1 MVIDTAGLA
10 RAVTTTWREVWL
22 AVEATVALCVR
33 NGKGGITKIESK
45 SSSKRLSF
53 TTD

>member
-1 MVIDTAGLA
+1 MVIDTVGLDL
-10 RAVTTTWREVWL
+10 AVIAMWRSVWM

-33 NGKGGITKIESK
+33 NGEGGITKVHSK
-45 SSSKRLSF
+45 SSSKRMSF